1 MRSPWTAFC
10 LSFLALAASSM
21 MLLGQAISTSQIKGT
36 VQDASGSAVPGAAVK
51 ATQTA
56 TGISR
61 TVTTDADGSYLIPE
75 LPIGPY
81 QVEVTKAGFSRYVQ
95 TGITLQVNSNP
106 TIDVALKVGAV
117 TEQVLV
123 EASAAMVETE
133 NAGVGQVIDQQRVE
147 DLPLNGRNRSFVS
160 YRRYQ

>member
-1 MRSPWTAFC
+1 MGTKIVRV
-10 LSFLALAASSM
+10 LSLLSAGSM
-21 MLLGQAISTSQIKGT
+21 MLWGQAISTSQIKGT
-36 VQDASGSAVPGAAVK
+36 VQDATGSAVPGAEVK

-61 TVTTDADGSYLIPE
+61 TTTTGADGSYIVPE
-75 LPIGPY
+75 LAIGPY
-81 QVEVTKAGFSRYVQ
+81 QLEVTKTGFNKYVQ
-95 TGITLQVNSNP
+95 TGITLQVDSNP

-133 NAGVGQVIDQQRVE
+133 NAGVGQVIDQQRVV
-147 DLPLNGRNRSFVS
+147 DLP
-160 YRRYQ
+160 